1 MQTKV
6 YPLFKELT
14 ETMNLSDA
22 AQMRDYFSD
31 PKVVNELIFELNV
44 EIGFCP
50 ILRNLNR
57 EKNCGVI
64 EDKPVTFRQLGN
76 EDRNEVFV
84 YLGRILESVITCQL
98 AKGGFDV
105 KKDRSSSGDLAINK
119 KLWEIKGTS
128 GDNSWTGST
137 HASRK
142 EDQKMDF
149 IGVKYGLNEDINV
162 FDIFEGKAKLLD
174 EIFIGVFESIEL
186 IRMGKETANNSRTQ
200 LLIGVDQYEEF
211 KNQVAW
217 GNLAYP
223 AGGLYKKNGERKK
236 NVKYLYL
243 ETA

>member
-1 MQTKV
+1 MQTKT

-14 ETMNLSDA
+14 ETTMTQASSI
-22 AQMRDYFSD
+22 RDYFSD
-31 PKVVNELIFELNV
+31 PKVVSELIYELNV

-57 EKNCGVI
+57 EKKYNVI
-64 EDKPVTFRQLGN
+64 EDKPITFRQLGT

-105 KKDRSSSGDLAINK
+105 KKDRSSSGDLTVSSKI
-119 KLWEIKGTS
+119 WEIKGTS

-137 HASRK
+137 HASKK

-162 FDIFEGKAKLLD
+162 FDIFTGEAKLLD

-200 LLIGVDQYEEF
+200 LLIGVDSYDQF

-236 NVKYLYL
+236 NVKYLQL